1 MRIWVLV
8 AIVIHFI
15 TQLKHASLRSCPIAR
30 NASTPMLCALTLPR
44 TPKPQRNMASVESSG
59 AVAPIGAA
67 SSLSQTPQRRS
78 GQAAHLREESAWSS
92 LYVLRCAPLL
102 YSMLVCVGFAIGFA
116 RCAMRRA
123 ALQSD
128 AVLLRSESY
137 PAGAGWVPTVVC
149 GLWLAA
155 AVILAAVAL
164 AVWRWATALALQG
177 VRERDASSAG
187 ATCTVDKT
195 EEERQ
200 RGLLLGIVLL
210 RCAAWLYLVS
220 AVCTVLGIGVFT
232 YLDGSGTRAHIWL
245 GPSQQ

>member
-1 MRIWVLV
+1 
-8 AIVIHFI
+8 
-15 TQLKHASLRSCPIAR
+15 
-30 NASTPMLCALTLPR
+30 
-44 TPKPQRNMASVESSG
+44 MASVESSG

-128 AVLLRSESY
+128 AVLLHSESY
-137 PAGAGWVPTVVC
+137 PAGAGWVPTVVR

-155 AVILAAVAL
+155 AVVLAAIAL
-164 AVWRWATALALQG
+164 TVWRWATALASQDVLK
-177 VRERDASSAG
+177 RDASSASV
-187 ATCTVDKT
+187 AHTVDKA
-195 EEERQ
+195 EEER
-200 RGLLLGIVLL
+200 RLVLGGDD
-210 RCAAWLYLVS
+210 RRS
-220 AVCTVLGIGVFT
+220 TVLPNLSI
-232 YLDGSGTRAHIWL
+232 L
-245 GPSQQ
+245 